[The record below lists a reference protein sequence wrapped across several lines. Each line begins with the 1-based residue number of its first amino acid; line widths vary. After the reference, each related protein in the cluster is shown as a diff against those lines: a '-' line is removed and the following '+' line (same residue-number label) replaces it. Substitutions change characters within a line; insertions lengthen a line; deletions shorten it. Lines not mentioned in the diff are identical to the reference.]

1 MGMGRE
7 QPVGEGSSRRRQL
20 VWSDRH
26 CHASSIWL
34 EHQFGA
40 LVCGSVQQASRI
52 RLSRANVRRGSECA
66 LGRLSGRVRPGAEV
80 GRMNVT
86 A

>member
-1 MGMGRE
+1 M
-7 QPVGEGSSRRRQL
+7 
-20 VWSDRH
+20 WSDRH

-52 RLSRANVRRGSECA
+52 RLSLANVRRGSQAPTGESFPAVLLDFSPCRNTKRGA
-66 LGRLSGRVRPGAEV
+66 SATIWVRLCNDERLGW
-80 GRMNVT
+80 
-86 A
+86 